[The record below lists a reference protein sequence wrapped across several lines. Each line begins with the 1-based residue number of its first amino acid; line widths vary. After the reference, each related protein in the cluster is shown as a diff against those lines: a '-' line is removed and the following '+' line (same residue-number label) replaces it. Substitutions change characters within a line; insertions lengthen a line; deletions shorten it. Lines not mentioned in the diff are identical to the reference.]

1 MTKIKTFHPPPY
13 KSASKIKNNTLKTVK
28 MKGKLNYGK
37 QFYESRWSYERTSNL
52 KNHTHTS

>member
-37 QFYESRWSYERTSNL
+37 QFYESR
-52 KNHTHTS
+52 